1 MKTIAD
7 IIRKGF
13 NAHFNVPGI
22 QWEALAVH
30 ARLFDFQ
37 RNETIRQ
44 INTTETCIN
53 YVVSGTAGLIAIRND
68 KEICLELCYEN
79 NFLGDYASLLT
90 QQPSP
95 VETRMLETG
104 AVLRIPFIKLLD
116 FYKTLSPVVIER
128 IGRLFAEQLFI
139 NKHFQ
144 HLETQLLSAE
154 ERYENLLIERPDLL
168 EKVPFKYIASYL
180 GITPDSFARLRK
192 KSEVQS
198 Q

>member
-22 QWEALAVH
+22 EWEALAAH
-30 ARLFDFQ
+30 SALRDYQ
-37 RNETIRQ
+37 RHETIRQ
-44 INTTETCIN
+44 VNTTETCIH
-53 YVVSGTAGLIAIRND
+53 YVVSGTAGQIALRNE
-68 KEICLELCYEN
+68 KEICLDLCYEN

-90 QQPSP
+90 QQASP
-95 VETRMLETG
+95 VETRMLEAGT
-104 AVLRIPFIKLLD
+104 VLRIPFARLLD

-144 HLETQLLSAE
+144 YLETQLLTAE

-168 EKVPFKYIASYL
+168 EKVPLKYIASYL
-180 GITPDSFARLRK
+180 GMTTDSFAKLRK
-192 KSEVQS
+192 KTEAAA
-198 Q
+198 